1 MTFLNPAI
9 LFGLLAAS
17 IPILIHLLNLRKL
30 KKIEFSTLQFLKE
43 LQKNKIRK
51 IKLKQWLLLAL
62 RVLIILLI
70 VTAFAR
76 PTLEGVSVGGTTSAA
91 KTTAV
96 FILDDT
102 FSMSVI
108 DQQGSY
114 FNNAKQTIK
123 EILNQMQEGDEAGL
137 ILVSHQPEEIN
148 HTTNLER
155 FKSELDD
162 IQISFISNEL
172 NSAIVKAAKLIG
184 TSRNFNKE
192 IYLLTDFQKRRLTT
206 QENVTNL
213 NELLNEQVRF
223 YAFDFSGR
231 EILNVGIS
239 DLKLNTQIFEKN
251 KPVKFEAE
259 VTNYS
264 STSINNLVVSL
275 FIEDERSAQ
284 QSLNLNPGETKTAN
298 LEAPTKSS
306 GLIEAFVEI
315 EEDDILKDNKRY
327 TSIYIPEKIDVL
339 VLNDAIENGRFI
351 NLAIRSASVDG
362 FFNVTN
368 RNVNQAGAIQL
379 QNYDA
384 VIINSSSLKNIS
396 KKIQEFLSQ
405 GKGIVIFPSSNGTV
419 EILNSSL
426 AELNIPASNG
436 IVKIEGRNT
445 MEFDEIDFH
454 HPLFENI
461 FLEKEKKQVESPKI
475 NSYHKINVTE
485 NGKSIIKLIDGS
497 SFLSEYSTNGGK
509 IFLFNSSADLA
520 WNDFPLKSIFAPLLN
535 KIVLYISSNK
545 SVNEEQFAGEKI
557 NVNVSNRTLPQ
568 IKILRPDSKE
578 DLVNMNEI
586 ISSNFLTYNSTEL
599 VGNYK
604 FFSGEKLLNSV
615 CVNTDPLES
624 VVEYLSENDFVNYLK
639 GIKFKGTFLMID
651 NDENPV
657 QQILQA
663 RFGSELWRYFL
674 IAAIFI
680 ALIEMAIARN
690 AKKEIA
696 ELKG

>member
-192 IYLLTDFQKRRLTT
+192 IYLLTDFQKGRLTT

-327 TSIYIPEKIDVL
+327 TSIYILEKIDVL

-351 NLAIRSASVDG
+351 NLAIQSASVDG

>member
-192 IYLLTDFQKRRLTT
+192 IYLLTDFQKGRLTT

-327 TSIYIPEKIDVL
+327 TSIYILEKIDVL